1 MQRRSE
7 RGSQLEHRVRDNV
20 YHQRRT
26 APITIGDRPEQQ
38 RSHRPHRQRQ
48 ENSLEDGGNLRVELR
63 GDGPD
68 AKSQYEK
75 IEGIQR
81 PSQKAGNERIALRRS
96 QTSKMRQKFYRP
108 LLRKR
113 SSPVSPA
120 HAISILL
127 DH

>member
-7 RGSQLEHRVRDNV
+7 RGSQLERRVRDDV

-38 RSHRPHRQRQ
+38 CSHRPHRQRQ
-48 ENSLEDGGNLRVELR
+48 ENSLEDGGDLRVELR
-63 GDGPD
+63 GNGTD

-81 PSQKAGNERIALRRS
+81 PPQKAGDERIALRRS
-96 QTSKMRQKFYRP
+96 QASKMCQKFYRS

-120 HAISILL
+120 RAISLL
-127 DH
+127 